1 MSIQELYKTD
11 IQLEQD
17 EKGRFYLP
25 NHLFCDAIDSEEIL
39 VNTPSIGVAVY
50 KVHYNKDGSCWIKGD
65 AIAKYWFDTFDRVP
79 NRLFLN
85 EEMIKRI
92 ND

>member
-1 MSIQELYKTD
+1 MSIRELYKTD
-11 IQLEQD
+11 IPLKQD
-17 EKGRFYLP
+17 KKGRYYLP
-25 NHLFCDAIDSEEIL
+25 NNLFCGAINSEEIL

-50 KVHYNKDGSCWIKGD
+50 TVRYNKDGSCWIKGD
-65 AIAKYWFDTFDRVP
+65 AIAKYWFDTFDEVP

-85 EEMIKRI
+85 EEILKRI

>member
-1 MSIQELYKTD
+1 MSIQKLYKTD
-11 IQLEQD
+11 IPLKQD
-17 EKGRFYLP
+17 GKGRYYLP
-25 NHLFCDAIDSEEIL
+25 NNLFCDAINCEEIL
-39 VNTPSIGVAVY
+39 VNTPSIGIAVY

-65 AIAKYWFDTFDRVP
+65 AIAKYWVYTLDRIP

-85 EEMIKRI
+85 EEIIKRI